1 MAISK
6 ARAKANKKWNDAN
19 PLNITY
25 NQKKRAAR
33 NFVNTN
39 LSADTKIAKAINY
52 YIDTYETQVFDANEM
67 LPWIRTFIGRILAIE
82 SDCQKL
88 TRFFERDFLAMYRM
102 YFKESE
108 GLPYEE

>member
-39 LSADTKIAKAINY
+39 LSADTKISKAINF
-52 YIDTYETQVFDANEM
+52 YIDDYKND
-67 LPWIRTFIGRILAIE
+67 LIE
-82 SDCQKL
+82 L
-88 TRFFERDFLAMYRM
+88 R
-102 YFKESE
+102 SE
-108 GLPYEE
+108 IDKRLKSL

>member
-39 LSADTKIAKAINY
+39 LSADTKIAKAINF
-52 YIDTYETQVFDANEM
+52 YIDDYKNDLIELRSEIDKRLKSLEDSNSIA
-67 LPWIRTFIGRILAIE
+67 IL
-82 SDCQKL
+82 
-88 TRFFERDFLAMYRM
+88 FF
-102 YFKESE
+102 
-108 GLPYEE
+108 